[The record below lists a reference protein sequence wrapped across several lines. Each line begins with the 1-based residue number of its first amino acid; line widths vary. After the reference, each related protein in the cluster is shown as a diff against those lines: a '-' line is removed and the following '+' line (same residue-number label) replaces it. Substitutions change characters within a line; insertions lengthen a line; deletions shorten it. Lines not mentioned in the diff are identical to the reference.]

1 MYCSLDICSDFIGED
16 GTQWNFNKATTL
28 TLNFLISNLFRFL
41 SMITSVVRAET
52 NRFLPSC
59 FFGSEIKI
67 PHDVCQKN
75 FLFFIFQHFSFE
87 PLVFTFQYFIYLIV
101 LH

>member
-1 MYCSLDICSDFIGED
+1 VYCSLDICSDFIGED

-67 PHDVCQKN
+67 QVTTCCLSKEFLIFN
-75 FLFFIFQHFSFE
+75 FSTLFF
-87 PLVFTFQYFIYLIV
+87 
-101 LH
+101 